1 MVVRVALAKTLRGLR
16 MKIQKR
22 AIQPNSTTSPS
33 VDELYKLSGMISW
46 CAQWV
51 GAELGPI

>member
-1 MVVRVALAKTLRGLR
+1 MAVRVALAKTLRGLR

-33 VDELYKLSGMISW
+33 VDELYKLSGMVSW